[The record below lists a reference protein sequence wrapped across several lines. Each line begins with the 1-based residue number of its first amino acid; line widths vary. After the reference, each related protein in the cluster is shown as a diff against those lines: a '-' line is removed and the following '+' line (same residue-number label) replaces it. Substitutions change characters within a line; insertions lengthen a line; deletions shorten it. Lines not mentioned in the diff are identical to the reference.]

1 MFQPYRYLWTG
12 RTRKD
17 EGEEITVAI
26 IEKWFHI
33 TNEGGTV
40 SETTADMYARA
51 EGRKFARDLVDKS
64 GGKLLRQ
71 NLKALRGFRSKTL
84 KI

>member
-17 EGEEITVAI
+17 EGDEVTVAI
-26 IEKWFHI
+26 VEKWFQI

-40 SETTADMYARA
+40 SEATADMYARA

-64 GGKLLRQ
+64 DGKLQRQSLR
-71 NLKALRGFRSKTL
+71 ALRGFRGKTL